1 MTKLKI
7 SIIFILLINTININ
21 AQLDSTR
28 MKTFEDK
35 LQVGLFLADNNASN
49 IFTNSQG
56 ETYTQT
62 MALKPSLGLQFAYNG
77 AILALGTGVPIPN
90 GRYSYDSSRTINI
103 SGYLSRP
110 KYILWGAARRFEGL
124 LNEEGNIA
132 QNSEFINIAASY
144 MYIFNENNYSFRAA
158 YRQVDQQLTSGGSWL
173 VKSSLSFNLLNTGS
187 TADYENTLLRNI
199 NSQGILVLGGYG
211 YTLNLNQNW
220 FVSALL
226 LGGLEYQF
234 GWYYDRPSPS
244 ADNSKAFNSF
254 APTYDFKSSVG
265 YNSDRFYIS
274 LSFGL
279 DNRLAVNNVENIDFA
294 HQFLKTDLRFGTRI
308 NPPKVITKIGFLNR

>member
-7 SIIFILLINTININ
+7 SIVLILLINAINMN

-28 MKTFEDK
+28 MKTFNTK
-35 LQVGLFLADNNASN
+35 LNVGLFLADNNATN

-103 SGYLSRP
+103 SGYFSRP

-124 LNEEGNIA
+124 LNEDGNVA

-144 MYIFNENNYSFRAA
+144 MYIFSENNYSFRAA

-173 VKSSLSFNLLNTGS
+173 IKSNLSFNSINTGS
-187 TADYENTLLRNI
+187 ILDYQDTNLRNF
-199 NSQGILVLGGYG
+199 NSQGISILGGYG
-211 YTLNLNQNW
+211 YTLNFDSNW
-220 FVSALL
+220 FISALL

-234 GWYYDRPSPS
+234 GRYYDRPAP
-244 ADNSKAFNSF
+244 DVGNSRSFNSF

-274 LSFGL
+274 ILFGV
-279 DNRLAVNNVENIDFA
+279 DNRLAVNNIEGIDFA
-294 HQFLKTDLRFGTRI
+294 HQFLRTDLRFGTRI
-308 NPPKVITKIGFLNR
+308 NAPEVITKIGFLNR